1 MSQQDFEAT
10 DDGFVAKHLVEP
22 GHAPVSVGS
31 PIMIIVEDEDDVGA
45 FANAD
50 PSEFAA
56 PASGGAANDSPAAAT
71 ETVSAAPPV
80 SAPTPVATSSSTAC
94 ESTGR

>member
-1 MSQQDFEAT
+1 MYQQDFEAT

-56 PASGGAANDSPAAAT
+56 PASGGAADDSPA
-71 ETVSAAPPV
+71 VSAAPPASQRLLRRAV
-80 SAPTPVATSSSTAC
+80 VLSC